1 MVCQL
6 QCKLEGN
13 QVNRVGG
20 ELETKMLRDL
30 DAKSKTLDRSNH
42 ESGTLL
48 VCMVQEQCHESCG
61 GLFSLV
67 DIEGQAT

>member
-13 QVNRVGG
+13 QVSRVGG

-30 DAKSKTLDRSNH
+30 DAKSKILDHSKY
-42 ESGTLL
+42 EFGSLL
-48 VCMVQEQCHESCG
+48 VCMVQDQCHESCG
-61 GLFSLV
+61 GLFLLV